1 MLCSVNNNQ
10 CTIIGL
16 VLKIHHWV
24 QKQFDWNKLWTHDFG
39 GNKTF
44 ANAYE
49 LFYNIPKT
57 IKHVYLFFDRISR
70 LVWRINTGN
79 CVCLNVFIGIELW
92 ITILFWLKMIILPN
106 LIQASNQ
113 VWTNIKTRQNTIN
126 RNYTVGRKC
135 IFHAKEHNSIF

>member
-1 MLCSVNNNQ
+1 MLCSVNNIRY
-10 CTIIGL
+10 TIIGL
-16 VLKIHHWV
+16 ALKIHHWV
-24 QKQFDWNKLWTHDFG
+24 QKQFDWNELWTHDFG

-57 IKHVYLFFDRISR
+57 IKHA
-70 LVWRINTGN
+70 GN
-79 CVCLNVFIGIELW
+79 CVCLNDFIGIELW

-113 VWTNIKTRQNTIN
+113 VWTNIKTRQYTIN
-126 RNYTVGRKC
+126 RNYTVDRKY